1 MKSSLI
7 RPALALA
14 VATALTACGGGS
26 KEEYTV
32 KGTVTGIVYS
42 GAVISTNG
50 QDLALAP
57 PSTPGASV
65 PFSFPNKLEYGDEYN
80 VVFKSMPAN
89 QQCSSDPNQIANN
102 NDTAGRLADINI
114 TLTCVTN
121 TYTVGGKVTGL
132 SSDGLVVAN
141 GSNTGRVALA
151 KAANNADFTYT
162 VPNVAFGVTYSVAV
176 VQQPNGQT
184 CTVANGTGTM
194 AAANVTNVD
203 ITCVNNPT

>member
-26 KEEYTV
+26 KEEYAV
-32 KGTVTGIVYS
+32 KGTVTGIAYE
-42 GAVISTNG
+42 GAVITTNG
-50 QDLALAP
+50 QDLALAV
-57 PSTPGASV
+57 PSTPGGTV
-65 PFSFPNKLEYGDEYN
+65 NFEFPKKLEYGDEYN
-80 VVFKSMPAN
+80 VVFKSKPAN
-89 QQCSSDPNQIANN
+89 QDCYPNPNLIQNN

-114 TLTCVTN
+114 TLVCVTN
-121 TYTVGGKVTGL
+121 TYSVGGKVIGL
-132 SSDGLVVAN
+132 AADGLVVAN
-141 GSNTGRVALA
+141 GSNTGLVPLA
-151 KAANNADFTYT
+151 KAANNATFNYT

-176 VQQPNGQT
+176 VQQPSGQT